1 MKLIPILPPEL
12 DEDIDE
18 LVALARENREFATAV
33 LELLKHGLPLL
44 VADTDSLTTTPT
56 GARAFTFQLP
66 DRLKDLMAT
75 FH

>member
-18 LVALARENREFATAV
+18 LMALASENREFATAV

-56 GARAFTFQLP
+56 GDRAFTFELP
-66 DRLKDLMAT
+66 GALKDLMAAV
-75 FH
+75 H